1 MNQLKRVEM
10 VDIAPEL
17 LESIQKEFQKNFEK
31 DTVIKSIYGMVE
43 TGKASYIEAN
53 EFSIRVG
60 EILSKAYL
68 KYLSADTLPEG
79 RMWYNIAQTIMQP
92 TLQNNYDLIT
102 EICESAQKAVNKAS
116 GVGFNYV
123 QPALNQNKIDGFID
137 KLSNTEHFEDIE
149 WMLEEPVVNFS
160 QSVVDDSIKANAY
173 FHASSG
179 LSPKIVR
186 KLDSRENRSI
196 TRGKTKIRY
205 QVPCKW
211 CEALAGTWDYVN
223 MPDFVADNIFR
234 RHENCRCTVEYA
246 SDGKRQ
252 NVWTKA
258 QRQESIRERAERILS
273 LNNGETVQQRMARI
287 QALID
292 NQQS

>member
-1 MNQLKRVEM
+1 MIDV
-10 VDIAPEL
+10 APEL
-17 LESIQKEFQKNFEK
+17 LELIQKEFQKNFEA
-31 DTVIKSIYGMVE
+31 DTTIKRIYGMMENGV
-43 TGKASYIEAN
+43 ASYIEAN

-60 EILSKAYL
+60 EILSNAYL
-68 KYLSADTLPEG
+68 KYLSVDTLPEG
-79 RMWYNIAQTIMQP
+79 RFWYNIATTIMQP
-92 TLQNNYDLIT
+92 TLENNYDLII
-102 EICESAQKAVNKAS
+102 EVCESAQQLVNTSS
-116 GVGFNYV
+116 GVGLGFV

-137 KLSNTEHFEDIE
+137 KLSNTENFDDIE

-160 QSVVDDSIKANAY
+160 QAVVDDSIKANAN
-173 FHASSG
+173 FHARSG

-186 KLDSRENRSI
+186 KLSSYETKVA
-196 TRGKTKIRY
+196 TRGKQKIKY

-211 CEALAGTWDYVN
+211 CEALAGTWDYYD

-252 NVWTKA
+252 DVWSKKE
-258 QRQESIRERAERILS
+258 RQETIRERAERILS
-273 LNNGETVQQRMARI
+273 LNNGETLQQRMARI